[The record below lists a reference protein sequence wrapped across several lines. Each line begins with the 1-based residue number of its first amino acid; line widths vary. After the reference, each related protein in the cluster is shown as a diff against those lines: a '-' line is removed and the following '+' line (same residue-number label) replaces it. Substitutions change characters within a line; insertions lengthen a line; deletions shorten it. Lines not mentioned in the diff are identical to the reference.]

1 MSDCTAIVR
10 GIPHIPSVTEVN
22 VRNGPGTNFEVIF
35 TVPVGMDSL
44 RILDVATDA
53 EGKAKDGKVYQWF
66 KLTFHG
72 GAVGFI
78 RDDLIDLMGECTS
91 QGYQTYSERTF
102 AFTQTRTGA
111 NEPRPAEPPADLRQ
125 PDKPFDPFSL
135 DRIRKAAFA
144 ITDVFEGKGFPSY
157 QNADSGIVSYGR
169 FQFTLGAGSLG
180 TVCRRYCE
188 RSLTTTADEIRA
200 AFLPRVLARDPG
212 LRNDLR
218 LRDLLIAA
226 AEEDVMKTVQNEVA
240 TEGFWERMLNIT
252 ARPRNIQLPLS
263 LAMLFDIAINFGVMD
278 GLVTRAEDDLGVPQ
292 RSRVRENG
300 ISEQQLMVQVADI
313 RKRSHDRQAE
323 RDNLPGLKVRG
334 DFWMTMAVNGDWNL
348 AGDANGNI
356 LVKGQP
362 VQVRSPQDT

>member
-22 VRNGPGTNFEVIF
+22 VRSGPATSFDVIF

-44 RILDVATDA
+44 KILDVSTDA
-53 EGKAKDGKVYQWF
+53 EKKAKDGKVYQWF

-72 GAVGFI
+72 GAVGYI
-78 RDDLIDLMGECTS
+78 RDDLLDLVGDCS
-91 QGYQTYSERTF
+91 LQGYGDYGEKTF
-102 AFTQTRTGA
+102 AFTQIRHGVST
-111 NEPRPAEPPADLRQ
+111 PQPADLAPDLRQ
-125 PDKPFDPFSL
+125 SDRPFDPLSL

-144 ITDVFEGKGFPSY
+144 ITNIFEGKGYPSF

-180 TVCRRYCE
+180 TVCRRYCD
-188 RSLTTTADEIRA
+188 RSLTPTADEIRA
-200 AFLPRVLARDPG
+200 NFLPRVLARDPG
-212 LRNDLR
+212 LRNEVR
-218 LRDLLIAA
+218 LRDLLVAA

-263 LAMLFDIAINFGVMD
+263 LAMLFDIAINFGVMH
-278 GLVTRAEDDLGVPQ
+278 GLVTRAEDELGVPQ

-300 ISEQQLMVQVADI
+300 INEQQLMVQVADI

-334 DFWMTMAVNGDWNL
+334 DFWMTLAVNGDWNL

-356 LVKGQP
+356 LVKGLP
-362 VQVRSPQDT
+362 VQVRSPQDV

>member
-44 RILDVATDA
+44 RILDVAADA
-53 EGKAKDGKVYQWF
+53 EAKTKDGKVYQWF

-78 RDDLIDLMGECTS
+78 RDDLLDLAGDCTL
-91 QGYQTYSERTF
+91 QGYGVYGERTF
-102 AFTQTRTGA
+102 AFTQNRAGA
-111 NEPRPAEPPADLRQ
+111 NEPQPAGPTVDLRQ

-144 ITDVFEGKGFPSY
+144 ITNVFEGTGYPSY

-180 TVCRRYCE
+180 TVCRRYCD
-188 RSLTTTADEIRA
+188 RSLTQTADEIRA
-200 AFLPRVLARDPG
+200 IFLPRVLARDPG
-212 LRNDLR
+212 LRSELR

-226 AEEDVMKTVQNEVA
+226 AEEDVMKAVQNEVA

-263 LAMLFDIAINFGVMD
+263 LAMLLDIAINFGVMH

-300 ISEQQLMVQVADI
+300 ISEQQLIVQVADI